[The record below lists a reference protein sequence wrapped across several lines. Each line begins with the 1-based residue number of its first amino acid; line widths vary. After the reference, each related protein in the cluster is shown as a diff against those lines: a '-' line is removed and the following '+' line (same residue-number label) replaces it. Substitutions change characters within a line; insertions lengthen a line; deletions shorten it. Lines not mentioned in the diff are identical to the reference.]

1 MATDEMGSC
10 HLAADDGRY
19 ITVQPKLSDN
29 PILAWEKLRVKQKV
43 EKVPPLDPTTPVP
56 TDCVRFVCISD
67 THNTVENIPD
77 KIPQGDVLLHA
88 GDFTKIGTPAEIDK
102 FNHFLGTLPHKVKVV
117 IAGNHDMTLD
127 EISVQNRREELC
139 EWFNITNKKFEK
151 YMEDHNVSSCKE
163 LLTNCIY
170 LEDSSV
176 DICGIK
182 IYGAPWVPE
191 FCFMGFNIARGQPIL
206 DKWNLIP
213 SDTDILITHGP
224 PLGRGDL
231 CFTRQRAGCL
241 ELLNTIQQRVKPKYH
256 LYGHIHEGY
265 GMSTDGTTT
274 FINASMCTLRYMP
287 DNPAVVIDFPLP
299 EGHSKEELSAVF
311 TPTSHVP

>member
-1 MATDEMGSC
+1 MDTDEMGAHHS
-10 HLAADDGRY
+10 AADGHH
-19 ITVQPKLSDN
+19 ITVQPKLSHK
-29 PILAWEKLRVKQKV
+29 PILAWKKLKGKQKV
-43 EKVPPLDPTTPVP
+43 EKVTPLDPNSPVP

-67 THNTVENIPD
+67 THNTVEHVPD
-77 KIPQGDVLLHA
+77 IIPQGDVLLHA

-127 EISVQNRREELC
+127 ENSVQNRRDDLLEK
-139 EWFNITNKKFEK
+139 FNITNSKFEK
-151 YMEDHNVSSCKE
+151 YNEDHKVDSSKE
-163 LLTNCIY
+163 LLTNCVY

-231 CFTRQRAGCL
+231 CFTQQRAGCL

-274 FINASMCTLRYMP
+274 FINASMCTLRYKP
-287 DNPAVVIDFPLP
+287 NNPAVVIDVPLP
-299 EGHSKEELSAVF
+299 DGHSKEELSAVF
-311 TPTSHVP
+311 TPTSHVA